1 MRLRRKKKKKERK
14 KEIGHWHVNIWCF
27 SSISTRQV
35 ILRMIENPVT
45 SNPNDARR

>member
-1 MRLRRKKKKKERK
+1 MRLRRKKKGRK
-14 KEIGHWHVNIWCF
+14 KEIGHWRVNTWCF

-45 SNPNDARR
+45 SNPNDAHR